1 MRPSVI
7 TTALLT
13 RPLTAGRPRQLAASL
28 ISMAG
33 RPRPMTARRPRPAVL
48 TALLLTAGLLAAG
61 PAVAAGST
69 PAAAGTAT
77 VNVNV
82 NADEGLGTIPSTAY
96 GLNSAVW
103 DSQMNVP
110 QVQGLLQQAGVEMLR
125 YPGGSYGDIYNWQ
138 DNTAPGGYVAPGTDF
153 DSFMGTV
160 RKIGAQPILI
170 ANYGTGTPAEAA
182 GWVQYANVTQGYGVK
197 YWEIGNEVYGNGY
210 YGDDWEADNHAS
222 KSPATYAA
230 NVLQYASAM
239 KAVDPSI
246 KIGAVVTLP
255 GNWPDS
261 VVASGDSGDWNKIV
275 LSAAGSAI
283 DFVIVHW
290 YPSDTDPAAMLTEPE
305 QVAGE
310 LAQLRQEID
319 QYAGPNGP
327 HIQIAMTE
335 TNGGVDQDTQPDALF
350 GADTYM
356 TALENGVFTVDWWD
370 THNGPTAITT
380 APDGA
385 TDYGDGGILS
395 SGTCV
400 GTTCEPALNTPF
412 PAYYSLA
419 MLSHLGLPGDTMV
432 RAGTDQ
438 QMVAAHAVRNA
449 NGDLSVMLVNKDPVN
464 SYQVSLHYAGY
475 TPAASTPAV
484 YTYGDEA
491 SSITE
496 AAQGTASSQVLPP
509 YSIETIVLQPQAGTQ
524 SALSA
529 PSAPVAS
536 NVADTQATISWAPSS
551 GGAVDKYAVYR
562 QFGTDSELLGTST
575 SDSFTANNLIPG
587 TSYTLNVLATDQQ
600 GDLSLPSAPV
610 TFTTGTPSDSTCAVS
625 YDVTDGWGSGYV
637 ANIAVTDTGPS
648 PIDGWTLAF
657 GFPASTESV
666 SSGWNG
672 NWTESGQQVQVTSLD
687 WNAALAAGGG
697 NSADIGFV
705 GTNSGAYPSPAA
717 FTLNGTVCTT
727 TYSS

>member
-1 MRPSVI
+1 MRPSLAL
-7 TTALLT
+7 TT
-13 RPLTAGRPRQLAASL
+13 
-28 ISMAG
+28 
-33 RPRPMTARRPRPAVL
+33 
-48 TALLLTAGLLAAG
+48 LLLTAGVLSAG
-61 PAVAAGST
+61 PAAARPAVTGPAVT
-69 PAAAGTAT
+69 GPAVTGPAAAGGPAT
-77 VNVNV
+77 VNVSV

-138 DNTAPGGYVAPGTDF
+138 NNTAPGGYVAPGTDF

-160 RKIGAQPILI
+160 TKIGAQPMLI

-182 GWVQYANVTQGYGVK
+182 AWVRYANITKGYNAK
-197 YWEIGNEVYGNGY
+197 YWEIGNEIYGNGY
-210 YGDDWEADNHAS
+210 YGADWEADNHAS
-222 KSPATYAA
+222 KSPATYAS

-261 VVASGDSGDWNKIV
+261 VVGSGDSGDWNRIV
-275 LSAAGSAI
+275 LAAAGSAI

-290 YPSDTDPAAMLTEPE
+290 YPGGSGTASMLNEPA
-305 QVAGE
+305 QVSGE

-327 HIQIAMTE
+327 NIAIAMTE
-335 TNGGVDQDTQPDALF
+335 TNGGVDEDTQPDALF
-350 GADTYM
+350 AADTYL

-370 THNGPTAITT
+370 THNGPSAIAT

-385 TDYGDGGILS
+385 TDYGDGGVLS

-400 GTTCEPALNTPF
+400 GTTCEPPLNTPF
-412 PAYYSLA
+412 PTYYSLA
-419 MLSHLGLPGDTMV
+419 MLSKVGLPGDTML

-438 QMVAAHAVRNA
+438 QLVAAHAVRNA
-449 NGDLSVMLVNKDPVN
+449 NGDLSVMLVNKDPAN
-464 SYQVSLHYAGY
+464 SYQVSLHYAGF
-475 TPAASTPAV
+475 TPSAATPTV

-491 SSITE
+491 SSITS

-509 YSIETIVLQPQAGTQ
+509 YSIETVVLAPQAGTQ

-529 PSAPVAS
+529 PGTPSAS
-536 NVADTQATISWAPSS
+536 NVTGTQATISWAPST
-551 GGAVDKYAVYR
+551 GGQASRYEVYR
-562 QFGTDSELLGTST
+562 QFGTDSELLGDST
-575 SDSFTANNLIPG
+575 SGSFTVNNLVPG
-587 TSYTLNVLATDQQ
+587 TSYTLNVLATDQR
-600 GDLSLPSAPV
+600 GFLSLPSAPV
-610 TFTTGTPSDSTCAVS
+610 TFTTSTPSTSTCAVT
-625 YDVTDGWGSGYV
+625 YNVTQGWGNGYV
-637 ANIAVTDTGPS
+637 ANISVTDTGPS

-657 GFPASTESV
+657 TFPASSESF

-672 NWTESGQQVQVTSLD
+672 NWSASGRSVQVTNLS
-687 WNAALAAGGG
+687 WNGTLAANGG

-705 GTNSGAYPSPAA
+705 GSNSGAYPSPAA